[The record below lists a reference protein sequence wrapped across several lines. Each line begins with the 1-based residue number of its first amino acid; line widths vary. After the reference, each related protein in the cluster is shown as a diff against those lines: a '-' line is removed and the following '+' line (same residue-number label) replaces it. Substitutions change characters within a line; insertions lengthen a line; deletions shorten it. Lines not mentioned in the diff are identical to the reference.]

1 MDLTDYQNEVT
12 KTVSVL
18 KKGGTILYPTDTIW
32 GLGCDALNERAV
44 EKVFIV
50 KQRPENK
57 SLILLVDSEEM
68 LANYVEYIPSITHD
82 LLQQYNRP
90 LTIIYPRASKRLP
103 REVVAADNSIA
114 IRIVKHQ
121 FCQDIIKQLGAPIVS
136 TSANISGEPS
146 PAVFA
151 HINQKIISGVD
162 HVVTLEQNEFR
173 SGMASTIIKLEV
185 NGEFEIIRP

>member
-1 MDLTDYQNEVT
+1 MNLDNYQNEVER
-12 KTVSVL
+12 TVSTL

-32 GLGCDALNERAV
+32 GLGCDALNGKAV
-44 EKVFIV
+44 QRIFVV

-82 LLQQYNRP
+82 LLQQYTRP

-103 REVVAADNSIA
+103 KEVVAADNSIA
-114 IRIVKHQ
+114 IRIVKHS
-121 FCQDIIKQLGAPIVS
+121 FCQDIIKQLGSPIVS

-146 PAVFA
+146 PALFA
-151 HINQKIISGVD
+151 HINQKIKDGVD
-162 HVVTLEQNEFR
+162 YVVGIEQNEFN

>member
-1 MDLTDYQNEVT
+1 MNLIDYQNEVT
-12 KTVSVL
+12 KTVSIL

-32 GLGCDALNERAV
+32 GLGCDALNEKAV

-103 REVVAADNSIA
+103 KEVVAADNSIA

-151 HINQKIISGVD
+151 HINQKILSGVD
-162 HVVTLEQNEFR
+162 HVVALEQNEFR
-173 SGMASTIIKLEV
+173 SGIASTIIKLEV